1 MFRRII
7 YFLLLSSVL
16 LNGQSIKDISNKIN
30 KNKTQIKDVTKKK
43 KNINK
48 TLNNLAKKIIEE
60 EKKYNK
66 IVSILETTNNQIML
80 NKMKLDNAL
89 NKVEKLKEGSSRFK
103 QKKKIIEKNVIDF
116 VIQRYAMT
124 MGIEQIDKE
133 SLEDAINKEVYTLIF
148 ENVKQEILNLNIKY
162 LTLITSIRKNERKIK
177 KYSQFI
183 NKQQAIKEKYKNL
196 IIAQEKSLERLK
208 QQHETYQKYIKK
220 LIAKQNKLTDLLGN
234 LNILKKKEIKKEEQR
249 IRRAKALARKRA
261 LEKKR
266 KKELAKKKTKKIKF
280 KKRSQLDD
288 KINIE
293 VKKLGSSTKGIKI
306 SKYRGLKTIPPLK
319 SYTVVKKFGK
329 YYDKVY
335 KMELFNESVSLKTKI
350 PNAKVVSVFR
360 GKIVYAKKNSGLLEN
375 VVIVKHKNNL
385 HTIYSHLDQIS
396 PTLKVGKWIPKGYVV
411 GRVNDTLQFQATKDS
426 KYINPLRLIKKERKR

>member
-208 QQHETYQKYIKK
+208 QQHETYQKHIKK
-220 LIAKQNKLTDLLGN
+220 LIAKQNKLTDLLGH

-249 IRRAKALARKRA
+249 IRRAKALARKQA

-426 KYINPLRLIKKERKR
+426 KYINPLRLIKKEKTR